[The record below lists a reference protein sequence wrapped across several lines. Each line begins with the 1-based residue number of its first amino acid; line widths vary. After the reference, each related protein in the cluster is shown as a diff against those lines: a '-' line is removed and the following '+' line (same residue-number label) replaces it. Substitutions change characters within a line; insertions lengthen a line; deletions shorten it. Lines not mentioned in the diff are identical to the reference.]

1 MKDKVIIFGTSI
13 FSLVAYQ
20 TIVQDGLAEVV
31 GFTLNEKYIHDAK
44 LEGLNVYPFEN
55 LSGHFDMRE
64 CKILVALGYKK
75 MNDNRK
81 AVYDMCKEF
90 GFNIFTLISKRATL
104 YTTEIGEGS
113 IILPTA
119 FVGPYVSIGKS
130 VILWNNVSIC
140 HHNQIGDFTHI
151 AGGTTIGGETNIGS
165 NCFIGMNCTIKNG
178 IKVGDRTFLGAN
190 SYMSQD
196 TEGGLGFVG
205 NPATNPRG
213 AKSDL
218 MIKFL

>member
-1 MKDKVIIFGTSI
+1 MEKVIIFGTSI

-20 TIVQDGLAEVV
+20 TIVQEGLAEVV
-31 GFTLNEKYIHDAK
+31 GFTLNEKYIQDTK
-44 LEGLNVYPFEN
+44 LEGLNVYPFEC
-55 LSGHFDMRE
+55 LSNNFPMNDY
-64 CKILVALGYKK
+64 KILIALGYKK

-81 AVYDMCKEF
+81 AVYEKCKELSY
-90 GFNIFTLISKRATL
+90 NIYTLISKRAQV
-104 YTTEIGEGS
+104 YTKEIGEGC
-113 IILPTA
+113 IILPAA

-130 VILWNNVSIC
+130 VILWNNVSVC
-140 HHNQIGDFTHI
+140 HHNRIGDFTHI
-151 AGGTTIGGETNIGS
+151 AGGTTIGGETIIGS
-165 NCFIGMNCTIKNG
+165 NCFVGMNCTLKNG
-178 IKVGDRTFLGAN
+178 IEVGDRTFIGAN
-190 SYMSQD
+190 SYMSQN

>member
-1 MKDKVIIFGTSI
+1 MDKVIIFGTSI
-13 FSLVAYQ
+13 FSLVTYQ
-20 TIVQDGLAEVV
+20 TIVQEGLAQVV
-31 GFTLNEKYIHDAK
+31 GFTLNEKYIQETK
-44 LEGLNVYPFEN
+44 LEGLNVYPFEY
-55 LSGHFDMRE
+55 LSDSFPINE
-64 CKILVALGYKK
+64 CKILIALGYKK

-81 AVYDMCKEF
+81 VVYEKCKEL
-90 GFNIFTLISKRATL
+90 GYNIYTLISKRAIV
-104 YTTEIGEGS
+104 YTSEIGEGS

-130 VILWNNVSIC
+130 VVLWNNVSVC
-140 HHNQIGDFTHI
+140 HHNRIGDFTHI

-165 NCFIGMNCTIKNG
+165 NCFIGMNCTVKNG
-178 IKVGDRTFLGAN
+178 IEVGDRTFIGAN
-190 SYMSQD
+190 SYMSQN

-213 AKSDL
+213 VKSDL

>member
-1 MKDKVIIFGTSI
+1 MDKVIIFGTSI
-13 FSLVAYQ
+13 FSLVTYQ
-20 TIVQDGLAEVV
+20 TIVQEGLAEVV
-31 GFTLNEKYIHDAK
+31 GFTLNEKYIQGTK
-44 LEGLNVYPFEN
+44 LEGLNVYPFEY
-55 LSGHFDMRE
+55 LSDGFQIED
-64 CKILVALGYKK
+64 CKILIAVGYKK

-81 AVYDMCKEF
+81 AVYEKCKEL
-90 GFNIFTLISKRATL
+90 GYNIYTLISKRAIV
-104 YTTEIGEGS
+104 YTSEIGEGS

-130 VILWNNVSIC
+130 VILWNNVSVC
-140 HHNQIGDFTHI
+140 HHNRIGDFTHI
-151 AGGTTIGGETNIGS
+151 AGGTIIGGETNIGS
-165 NCFIGMNCTIKNG
+165 NCFIGMNCTVKNG
-178 IKVGDRTFLGAN
+178 IEVGDRTFIGAN
-190 SYMSQD
+190 SYMSQN

>member
-1 MKDKVIIFGTSI
+1 MDKVIIFGTSI
-13 FSLVAYQ
+13 FSLVTYQ
-20 TIVQDGLAEVV
+20 TIVQEGLAEVV
-31 GFTLNEKYIHDAK
+31 GFTLNEKYIQGTK
-44 LEGLNVYPFEN
+44 LEGLNVYPFEY
-55 LSGHFDMRE
+55 LSDSFQIED
-64 CKILVALGYKK
+64 CKILIALGYKK

-81 AVYDMCKEF
+81 AVYERCKEL
-90 GFNIFTLISKRATL
+90 GYNIYTLISKRAIV
-104 YTTEIGEGS
+104 YTSEIGEGS

-130 VILWNNVSIC
+130 VILWNNVSVC
-140 HHNQIGDFTHI
+140 HHNRIGDFTHI

-165 NCFIGMNCTIKNG
+165 NCFIGMNCTVKNG
-178 IKVGDRTFLGAN
+178 IEVGDRTFIGAN
-190 SYMSQD
+190 SYMSQN